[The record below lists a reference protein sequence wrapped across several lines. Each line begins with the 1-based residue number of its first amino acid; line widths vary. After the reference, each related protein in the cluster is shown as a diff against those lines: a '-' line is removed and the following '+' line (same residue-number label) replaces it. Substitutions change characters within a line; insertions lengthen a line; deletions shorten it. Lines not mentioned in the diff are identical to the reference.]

1 MRADKKHK
9 KGKRWLKIIVLL
21 FVLLIAGGGAYAYSV
36 YQSLTTA
43 VDTMHQPIE
52 REKSEKRP
60 ETITLTK
67 AEDPD
72 PFSILLLGVDE
83 RQGDR
88 GRSDT
93 MIVLTVNPEMN
104 SIKMLSIPRDTRTEI
119 VGRGV
124 EDKINHAYAFGREEM
139 SMATVE
145 NLLDIPI
152 DYFIKVNM
160 EGFKDIVDAVG
171 GIQVTNDLDFSEE
184 GHHFSKGQLSLNGEK
199 ALAFVRMRKEDPN
212 GDFGRQER
220 QRQVIQGIISK
231 GVSLGS
237 LTRFD
242 DIFEALGKNVRT
254 NLTFDEMM
262 DIQRNY
268 RDAAASVEQLQ
279 MIGQSK
285 KIGGVYYII
294 VPDEEIQ
301 KVQTELKTHL
311 EINKTG
317 QSSSPA
323 PAGG

>member
-1 MRADKKHK
+1 MRADKKRK
-9 KGKRWLKIIVLL
+9 KGKRWLKVIGWL
-21 FVLLIAGGGAYAYSV
+21 FVLLIVGGGAYAYSV

-52 REKSEKRP
+52 REKSDKRP

-72 PFSILLLGVDE
+72 PFSVLLLGVDE

-93 MIVLTVNPEMN
+93 MIVLTVNPEVN

-139 SMATVE
+139 SIATVE

-171 GIQVTNDLDFSEE
+171 GIKVTNNLDFSEE
-184 GHHFSKGQLSLNGEK
+184 GHHFSKGQLSLDGEE

-231 GVSLGS
+231 GASFGS

-242 DIFEALGKNVRT
+242 EIFEALGKNVRT

-262 DIQRNY
+262 DIQKNY
-268 RDAAASVEQLQ
+268 REAAASVEQLQ
-279 MIGQSK
+279 MTGQSK
-285 KIGGVYYII
+285 KIGGVYYIF

-301 KVQTELKTHL
+301 KVQTELETHL
-311 EINKTG
+311 EIK
-317 QSSSPA
+317 
-323 PAGG
+323 